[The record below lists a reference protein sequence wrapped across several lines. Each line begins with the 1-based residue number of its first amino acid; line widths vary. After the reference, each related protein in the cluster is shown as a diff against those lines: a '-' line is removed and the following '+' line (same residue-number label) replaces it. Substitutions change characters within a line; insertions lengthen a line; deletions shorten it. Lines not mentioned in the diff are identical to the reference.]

1 MSAAA
6 RIGLVGL
13 VAGGHSG
20 VPRYAATLA
29 SALDRVAPHAE
40 LELFLLTTASA
51 AEAIAP
57 RHIEVSVVA
66 GRSRRV
72 NAGPLRLVIEHTRL
86 RSVQADLL
94 HFFDLTGPILAPRRP
109 FVATIHDA
117 SAAHGFR
124 RFHNAYKKPLYPWA
138 LRQASAAIAVSAF
151 AKDEAVRYFGGDP
164 GKIVVVHSGPGF
176 SNAEAEGEASPDRRE
191 SDFLLYVGN
200 LGVNKN
206 LPLLISA
213 FHQADLQVRL
223 LLAGR
228 PREGYEAV
236 RDAVAAGPAR
246 DRIELV
252 TQASD
257 SEVDRLYRS
266 AIALALPSTYEG
278 FGFTPLEAMARGC
291 PVIASDIP
299 AIREVSG
306 SGAMLVPAEDES
318 AWVEAMR
325 TVVGDESVRANL
337 RSRGAATVKRY
348 SWDTT
353 AENVLA
359 VFRSVLDAGAKSST
373 R

>member
-1 MSAAA
+1 
-6 RIGLVGL
+6 

-29 SALDRVAPHAE
+29 SALDRVATEAE
-40 LELFLLTTASA
+40 LELFLLTTAA
-51 AEAIAP
+51 GAEAIAP

-66 GRSRRV
+66 GRSRSV
-72 NAGPLRLVIEHTRL
+72 NAGPLRLLIEHTRL

-138 LRQASAAIAVSAF
+138 LRRASAAIAVSAF
-151 AKDEAVRYFGGDP
+151 AKEEAVRYFGGDT

-176 SNAEAEGEASPDRRE
+176 SEVEAGADRSPTQEE
-191 SDFLLYVGN
+191 SGYLLYVGN

-213 FHQADLQVRL
+213 FHRADLQVRL
-223 LLAGR
+223 VLAGR

-236 RDAVAAGPAR
+236 RDAVAAGAAR

-257 SEVDRLYRS
+257 REVDQLYRS
-266 AIALALPSTYEG
+266 ASALLLPSTYEG

-306 SGAMLVPAEDES
+306 SGAMLVRADDEP

-325 TVVGDESVRANL
+325 IVVGDANVRAEL
-337 RSRGAATVKRY
+337 RLRGAATVKRY

-353 AENVLA
+353 AKNVLD
-359 VFRSVLDAGAKSST
+359 VFRSVLDGGSVGPT